1 VPICRENSGKILIKE
16 EAMRFTTI
24 SSFIMITGF
33 LIYFIGCQEEPPTT
47 STEGEIDQIVV
58 TPLSAAIE
66 IDSTVQLLATAYD
79 TDGEEIQDVI
89 FTWVSS
95 DSDVAT
101 VDLDGLVTGANC
113 PSASITASAEGFTSN
128 SVEVSVISF
137 AASIEITPLD
147 VSEYNWNEVE
157 VSSQMVAVG
166 MTASLSASVLD
177 SCGNT
182 VPEAQ
187 VDWVLADPSFASVD
201 ASGIVTGLSKG
212 ITTVKGTYETETG
225 TLESLSLTLYV
236 VDEVFSE
243 EYSSL
248 TDSDDSLGYFI
259 TDSDILWQ
267 VNYEWPTDT
276 SDAGPKAG
284 SFHIVED
291 GGDNVLMM
299 TAPTTAYYANRQIL
313 VMTYGNSN
321 SYNMMDAEHGWPDTT
336 GKKTKD
342 FWRVEMRFKVPD
354 DLASYTTA
362 EVFVTF
368 TQYFSG
374 GTSPYYMN
382 YAIGRNRASMWFGTG
397 LAPDAKI
404 PDWGAMPEIEYG
416 TWVNTVIE
424 MFDGVS
430 RTEVYTGT
438 EPTGNWSYS
447 YAIPEYETP
456 EEYIP
461 GLWLG
466 TFNVDTMYVDDIR
479 FYSPYE

>member
-1 VPICRENSGKILIKE
+1 MKVLQKVFILLMSLFIITLISCEE
-16 EAMRFTTI
+16 EA
-24 SSFIMITGF
+24 
-33 LIYFIGCQEEPPTT
+33 PPTT
-47 STEGEIDQIVV
+47 SEDEIDLIVV
-58 TPLSAAIE
+58 TPLSATIH
-66 IDSTVQLLATAYD
+66 IDSTVQLSATAYD
-79 TDGEEIQDVI
+79 ADGEEIEDIV
-89 FTWVSS
+89 FTWASS
-95 DSDVAT
+95 EPAVAT
-101 VDLDGLVTGANC
+101 VDSDGLVTGENC
-113 PSASITASAEGFTSN
+113 PSATITASAEGLTSN
-128 SVEVSVISF
+128 GVEVAVISV
-137 AASIEITPLD
+137 ANSIEVTPLD
-147 VSEYNWNEVE
+147 VSEYNWSEAE
-157 VSSQMVAVG
+157 LSSQMVAVG
-166 MTASLSASVLD
+166 MTSSLSASVLD
-177 SCGNT
+177 SCGNLI
-182 VPEAQ
+182 PEAQ
-187 VDWVLADPSFASVD
+187 VDWVVADPSMASID
-201 ASGIVTGLSKG
+201 ASGVITGLSKG
-212 ITTVKGTYETETG
+212 VTTVKGTYETGTE
-225 TLESLSLTLYV
+225 TLESLPLTLYV

-243 EYSSL
+243 EFSTL

-276 SDAGPKAG
+276 SDAGPQAG

-291 GGDNVLMM
+291 GGNSILMM

-313 VMTYGNSN
+313 VMTYGNTN
-321 SYNMMDAEHGWPDTT
+321 YYMIDAEHGWPDTT
-336 GKKTKD
+336 GKKTMD
-342 FWRVEMRFKVPD
+342 TWRVEMRFKVPD
-354 DLASYTTA
+354 DPAPYTTS
-362 EVFVTF
+362 EVFVVF

-374 GTSPYYMN
+374 GASPYYMN
-382 YAIGRNRASMWFGTG
+382 YAVGRNRVSMWFGTG

-447 YAIPEYETP
+447 YTIPEYETP